1 MMWKSF
7 GFRGLC
13 TDVELG
19 RNKTKRAKSLHR
31 FKFGLHIWP
40 VLIRQVYAGFT
51 YGCRRV
57 YSGHSVVHR
66 SERWRGGRGCEP
78 LFLWAVAI
86 LIFIEIIPY
95 GYYLVYLCR

>member
-1 MMWKSF
+1 MGEVGLMWKSF

-40 VLIRQVYAGFT
+40 VLIRQVYVGFT
-51 YGCRRV
+51 
-57 YSGHSVVHR
+57 
-66 SERWRGGRGCEP
+66 
-78 LFLWAVAI
+78 
-86 LIFIEIIPY
+86 
-95 GYYLVYLCR
+95 